1 MPIRATIIVRGRV
14 QRAGFKDFVDQIA
27 FDLKLKGLVQNL
39 EDGTVQV
46 VCEGEKDIIETFLSR
61 IQIEEYPI
69 RVENA
74 TVEYSP
80 AQGNFRDFEI
90 IRDKDIAKA
99 TSERMDEAARY
110 LRETRRDLSKK
121 SDIATDSI
129 RQMDGHMSQC
139 FQNLDAKYGKFGD
152 TMESL
157 NDKLEGMSK
166 DIREMKDLFAK
177 LVDFYIA
184 RDSQKT

>member
-14 QRAGFKDFVDQIA
+14 QRAGYKDFVDQIA

-121 SDIATDSI
+121 SDISTDSI

-139 FQNLDAKYGKFGD
+139 FQNLDSKYGKFGD